1 MAFAIVQKQLCIN
14 TTDPVKKTG
23 ITYSVF
29 IKNCYIQRF
38 SILSVVFSETSD
50 KGHNNHLLRQTLE
63 VVNLKFPCNFPI
75 FLFLSFFLLL
85 LLFFKYLE
93 SSNFFFQPGV
103 NSHSL
108 NALTK
113 FLFAIQFLDVHSYF
127 ITCPEC
133 SVSEGE
139 LSVEYRAH

>member
-113 FLFAIQFLDVHSYF
+113 FLFAI
-127 ITCPEC
+127 
-133 SVSEGE
+133 
-139 LSVEYRAH
+139 

>member
-1 MAFAIVQKQLCIN
+1 MVRFNYPKFLRKEKLWMAFAIVQKQLCIN

-113 FLFAIQFLDVHSYF
+113 FLFAI
-127 ITCPEC
+127 
-133 SVSEGE
+133 
-139 LSVEYRAH
+139 